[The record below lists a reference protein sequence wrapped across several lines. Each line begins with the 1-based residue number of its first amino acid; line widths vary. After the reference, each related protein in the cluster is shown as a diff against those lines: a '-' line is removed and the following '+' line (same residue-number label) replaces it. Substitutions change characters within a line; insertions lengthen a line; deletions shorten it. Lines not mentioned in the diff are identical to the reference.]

1 MKVLKRKRFI
11 YGLVICI
18 FIIAILIALRF
29 FAIVEPQ
36 TQPGDFLFRTSYAL
50 TSNKESALQGYS
62 ANLMKYNGSYI
73 PDSADKFLC
82 AKLQN
87 PTSKQEFNAIVEFYA
102 FREAGRYG
110 VHVFL
115 LSTQTKQRITDLILN
130 KLKSYNPRQ
139 ATRALVLVEILRQG
153 KFLGKANLFYT
164 GNDAPYYP
172 KYEVWWEEQGLPKAE
187 EMFLKWWHTYPTWQ
201 QKEKHNPLAN
211 SNFVISAP

>member
-1 MKVLKRKRFI
+1 MKVVKRNRFI
-11 YGLVICI
+11 FGLVSCI
-18 FIIAILIALRF
+18 FIAIIAALRF
-29 FAIVEPQ
+29 FAIMEPQ
-36 TQPGDFLFRTSYAL
+36 TQLGNLLFRASYAL
-50 TSNKESALQGYS
+50 TSNKKSVLQGYS

-73 PDSADKFLC
+73 PDSVDKFLC
-82 AKLQN
+82 SKLQN

-115 LSTQTKQRITDLILN
+115 ISTPTKQRITDLILN

-164 GNDAPYYP
+164 GSDAPYYP
-172 KYEVWWEEQGLPKAE
+172 KYKDWWEEQGLPKAE
-187 EMFLKWWHTYPTWQ
+187 KMFVKWWHTYPTWQ

-211 SNFVISAP
+211 SKFVISAP